1 MERLSEMMARVHAG
15 FRRRLARGALLSDPH
30 MQALH
35 DRLLALAPR
44 ELVRRPIAETRFVV
58 IDTETTGLH
67 AYGGDEIVSIALL
80 ELQGLTPTG
89 REFASLVNP
98 GRPIPTASTRIHGI
112 TDADVAAAP
121 VIEELYLDIAAFIG
135 ESVLVGHHLAFDI
148 RFLNKTLQR
157 ELLCHLRHPGV
168 DTMNLHLA
176 VSGRMGHSSLE
187 QAAAFVGVPLKDR
200 HSALGDVRI
209 TAEMFRRLAPRVARP
224 SRPTQE
230 LLLRQHGLPG
240 I

>member
-1 MERLSEMMARVHAG
+1 MEGLAEILGRIHAG
-15 FRRRLARGALLSDPH
+15 LRRRLARGALLADPA
-30 MQALH
+30 MEALH
-35 DRLLALAPR
+35 DRLTRFSPR
-44 ELVRRPIAETRFVV
+44 ELLCRPIAETRFVV
-58 IDTETTGLH
+58 LDTETTGLR

-80 ELQGLTPTG
+80 ELRGLEPSG

-98 GRPIPTASTRIHGI
+98 GRPIPAESTRIHGI
-112 TDADVAAAP
+112 RDADVAAAP
-121 VIEELYLDIAAFIG
+121 VIEELYLEIAAFIG

-176 VSGRMGHSSLE
+176 ASGRMGHSSLE
-187 QAAAFVGVPLKDR
+187 QAAAFAGVPIEDR

-209 TAEMFRRLAPRVARP
+209 TAEIFRRLAPRIADP
-224 SRPTQE
+224 SRPVQE
-230 LLLRQHGLPG
+230 LLLRQTHFSGM
-240 I
+240 